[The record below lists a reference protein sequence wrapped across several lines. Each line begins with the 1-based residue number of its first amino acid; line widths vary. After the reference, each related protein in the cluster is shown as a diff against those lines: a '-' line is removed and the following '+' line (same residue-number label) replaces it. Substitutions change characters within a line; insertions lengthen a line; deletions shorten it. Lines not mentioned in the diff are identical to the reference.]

1 MHPILQKLTGSDRRS
16 IGKSNPV
23 VTQVLKNPRLFRVVF
38 EGMLDADP
46 IVRMRCADATEKI
59 TAQRPELLRPC
70 KRTLIQSVAKIEQP
84 EVRWH
89 VAQMF
94 SRLALTPCEHRAVVA
109 ILREDL
115 TTRAASSEP
124 FQCKRSQ
131 TLQRK
136 TPRCALRLSSSWRNW
151 RAPVHPRC
159 KRAGTS
165 CWRN

>member
-1 MHPILQKLTGSDRRS
+1 LPKLTGTDRRS
-16 IGKSNPV
+16 IGKSNQV
-23 VTQVLKNPRLFRVVF
+23 VVQVLKNPRLFRVVLA
-38 EGMLDADP
+38 GMLDPDP
-46 IVRMRCADATEKI
+46 VLRMLCADAVEKI
-59 TAQRPELLRPC
+59 TAQRPELWRPHK
-70 KRTLIQSVAKIEQP
+70 KRLIQRVAKIEQP

-94 SRLALTPCEHRAVVA
+94 SRLALTPRERRAVVA

-136 TPRCALRLSSSWRNW
+136 TLHCAVRLSNSWKNW

-165 CWRN
+165 C